1 MRETGAPDG
10 PTARRRV
17 LIINQGHQGHPLV
30 YVRLLVDAALER
42 SDGPVVALPDA
53 ALRSPEFTLHLGE
66 VADRC
71 EIVRLADPI
80 TPELA
85 RQLAERHACG
95 RVLVPDGD
103 QFATRLGLV
112 GWRGA
117 GDVVTLV
124 IRDPRL
130 SGNHRLRHRV
140 KMVLKGALLRRAGRL
155 PRVRVLFLA
164 DHAETAR
171 RGRDAVADPILFDAM
186 HLDPLEIR
194 RDLGLSEDRFYFVVA
209 GKITA
214 RKNLDMVLR
223 GILPLADA
231 KVGLFACGELS
242 PDVRTAIAPLL
253 ERARQLDVE
262 VVLSD
267 RLQSNHELNRA
278 VQMADCLVTA
288 YSNSAPPSTTTKGA
302 RAGRRVVVAG
312 SEVTRMWARNLG
324 IELHCPLEQQPLDAL
339 LRRALSTPV
348 PPPIPGGDPRAFA
361 EAFLC

>member
-1 MRETGAPDG
+1 MP
-10 PTARRRV
+10 V
-17 LIINQGHQGHPLV
+17 LALPA
-30 YVRLLVDAALER
+30 AALH
-42 SDGPVVALPDA
+42 
-53 ALRSPEFTLHLGE
+53 SPEFTLHLGA

-71 EIVRLADPI
+71 ELVRSDEPITPALAHRLAD
-80 TPELA
+80 
-85 RQLAERHACG
+85 RHRCA

-112 GWRGA
+112 GWRSA
-117 GDVVTLV
+117 AQVVALV

-130 SGNHRLRHRV
+130 SGNPRPRHRAKMAV
-140 KMVLKGALLRRAGRL
+140 KGVLLRRTARL
-155 PRVRVLFLA
+155 PRVRVLYLA

-171 RGRDAVADPILFDAM
+171 RGRDAVADPILFDAA
-186 HLDPLEIR
+186 HLDPAEIR

-223 GILPLADA
+223 GILPLAAA
-231 KVGLFACGELS
+231 KIGLFVCGELS
-242 PDVRTAIAPLL
+242 PDVRTTIAPLL
-253 ERARQLDVE
+253 EQARRLDVE

-324 IELHCPLEQQPLDAL
+324 IELHCPLKQRALDDL
-339 LRRALSTPV
+339 LRRALSSPV